1 MSLYYCYYIQ
11 QFVKCKLVDVSTG
24 VQRSGHVILLPLDA
38 ASDQNN
44 NRNNHKKNQN
54 NNRNNQNNNRNNQN
68 NNRDNQN
75 NNRNNQNN
83 NRTPHVS

>member
-44 NRNNHKKNQN
+44 NRN
-54 NNRNNQNNNRNNQN
+54 
-68 NNRDNQN
+68 
-75 NNRNNQNN
+75 
-83 NRTPHVS
+83 